1 MIVVINKNNILH
13 NYYSIYNKNIFNKMI
28 IIVDIR
34 ITLIFTNNSRLV
46 DMCHI
51 FIQISNE
58 IYANL
63 ILIFN

>member
-34 ITLIFTNNSRLV
+34 IGEKNIITFPFR
-46 DMCHI
+46 D
-51 FIQISNE
+51 
-58 IYANL
+58 
-63 ILIFN
+63 